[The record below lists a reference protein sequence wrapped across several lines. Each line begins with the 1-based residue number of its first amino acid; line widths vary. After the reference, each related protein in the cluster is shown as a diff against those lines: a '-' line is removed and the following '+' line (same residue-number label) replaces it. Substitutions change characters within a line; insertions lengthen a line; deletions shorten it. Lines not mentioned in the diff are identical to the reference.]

1 MIKNIIFSGGGLKG
15 WAYVGTLQ
23 ALDELNLLYSFRKDL
38 EQVIGVSIGSLFGL
52 FYVLDIK
59 WDYLLDLIME
69 INFKDMFDSDIND
82 IFNNQSIIA
91 GLKFI
96 NIIKEIMSTR
106 INPESTFNELKEY
119 TNVIFT
125 VNALNISKSKLE
137 YFNYILTPDIKVID
151 AVRASAGI
159 PIIFPAYFINGSYY
173 YDGGICNNC
182 PIDKVD
188 ELSTIAFDIG
198 FSQDNNSNI
207 KLFDLLNALIRI
219 TNNTYKRDG
228 TVFQILDERFN
239 KETLNLDQSR
249 DDIFNIYIFGYI
261 NSKKHIY
268 DNFFALK

>member
-15 WAYVGTLQ
+15 WAYIGTIQ
-23 ALDELNLLYSFRKDL
+23 ALDELDKAYSFRKDI
-38 EQVIGVSIGSLFGL
+38 EQVIGVSMGSLFAL
-52 FYVLDIK
+52 FYVLNIK
-59 WDYLLDLIME
+59 WNYLLDTIIEL
-69 INFKDMFDSDIND
+69 NFKDLFDSDIND
-82 IFNNQSIIA
+82 IFSNQSIIA
-91 GLKFI
+91 GIKFM
-96 NIIKEIMSTR
+96 NIIKEIISTK
-106 INPESTFNELKEY
+106 IDPCITFNELKMY
-119 TNVIFT
+119 TNVLFT
-125 VNALNISKSKLE
+125 VNALNINNSKLE
-137 YFNYILTPDIKVID
+137 YFNSILTPNIKVID

-159 PIIFPAYFINGSYY
+159 PIIFPAYLINDSYY

-188 ELSTIAFDIG
+188 ELSTIAFDLG
-198 FSQDNNSNI
+198 FSQNNNSSI
-207 KLFDLLNALIRI
+207 KLLDLIHALIRI

-228 TVFQILDERFN
+228 IIFQILDERFN